1 MEHNTQDKFLNLMQ
15 TVLDEIKSPADDY
28 NAHSLNSCLSRLT
41 EAYQVYLEVIHR
53 SSDKNLR

>member
-1 MEHNTQDKFLNLMQ
+1 MEQNTQDKFLDLMQ

-28 NAHSLNSCLSRLT
+28 NAHSLNSCLSCLT

-53 SSDKNLR
+53 STDRNLR